1 LGVDDVFLF
10 VVNNTFFLLSFI
22 NGFFET
28 FAGVVVV
35 VVVADLL
42 AGIVDVVDDDVNSSR
57 ERSRIVLVN
66 SKLRS

>member
-35 VVVADLL
+35 VADLL
-42 AGIVDVVDDDVNSSR
+42 AGIVDVVVDDVNSSR